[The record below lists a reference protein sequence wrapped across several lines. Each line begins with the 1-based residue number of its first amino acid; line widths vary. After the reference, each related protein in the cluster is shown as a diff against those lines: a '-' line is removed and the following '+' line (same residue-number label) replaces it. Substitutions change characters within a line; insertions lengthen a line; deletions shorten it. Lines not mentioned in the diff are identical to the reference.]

1 MSFRLHTA
9 GRPASMRPASL
20 EAGWVWM
27 LLLAGSLVAAGCEK
41 PAEQLPP
48 ATPVQ
53 VVAPRIVSTDEE
65 NNIKVFENAA
75 PATVFITNN
84 RLRRDLFSFNVMEI
98 PQGSGSGFVWSRE
111 GYIVTNSHVVEGASS
126 ISVGIGAKET
136 YPAKLVG
143 LARSLDI
150 ALLKIDPPAGG
161 LKPLPQGVSAGLRVG
176 QKVLAIGNPF
186 GLDSTLTT
194 GIISALGREISA
206 PNGRRIRGVIQT
218 DAAINPGNSG
228 GPLLDSTGRVIGVNT
243 AIISPGGG
251 SAGIGF
257 AVPIDSVAK
266 AVPQL
271 IEHGRVIRPVLGIG
285 LVRDGIARQLGVAGA
300 IVLNTQRGKAAH
312 KAGLRGVARASNG
325 RLIIGDVIVQVNEF
339 VIGDNDDL
347 LNALEQFSAGDQ
359 VTLKTIR
366 AGKERSYQVRLSQG
380 E

>member
-1 MSFRLHTA
+1 MLTILRLHNA
-9 GRPASMRPASL
+9 GRPIPFELRWA
-20 EAGWVWM
+20 WI
-27 LLLAGSLVAAGCEK
+27 LLLAGSLLAAGCEK
-41 PAEQLPP
+41 PPERTPP
-48 ATPVQ
+48 ASPVQ
-53 VVAPRIVSTDEE
+53 LVAPQIVSTDEE

-75 PATVFITNN
+75 PSTVFITNN
-84 RLRRDLFSFNVMEI
+84 QLRRDLFSFNVLEI

-126 ISVGIGAKET
+126 ISVGIGAKDT
-136 YPAKLVG
+136 YAARLVG
-143 LARSLDI
+143 QARSLDI
-150 ALLKIDPPAGG
+150 ALLKIDPPPQG
-161 LKPLPQGVSAGLRVG
+161 LKPLPQGKSAGLRVG

-194 GIISALGREISA
+194 GIISALEREISA

-243 AIISPGGG
+243 AIIGPGGG

-266 AVPQL
+266 VVPQL

-285 LVRDGIARQLGVAGA
+285 LVRDDIARQLGVTGA
-300 IVLNTQRGKAAH
+300 IVWNIQRGKAAH
-312 KAGLRGVARASNG
+312 KAGLRGVTRASNG
-325 RLIIGDVIVQVNEF
+325 RLVIGDVIVQVNDIT
-339 VIGDNDDL
+339 IGDNDDL
-347 LNALEQFSAGDQ
+347 LNALEQFSPGDE

-366 AGKERSYQVRLSQG
+366 AGKDRTYLVRLSQG